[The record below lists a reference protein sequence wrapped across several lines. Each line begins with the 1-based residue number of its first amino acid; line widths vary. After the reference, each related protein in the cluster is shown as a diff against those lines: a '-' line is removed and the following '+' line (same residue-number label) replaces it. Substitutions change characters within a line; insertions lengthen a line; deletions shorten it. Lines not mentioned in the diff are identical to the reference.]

1 MTKTLNPR
9 KTRLVGA
16 ISNRPRALGERP
28 YASCRCECRARKE
41 AAL

>member
-28 YASCRCECRARKE
+28 YASYRRGSRARKE
-41 AAL
+41 AAV